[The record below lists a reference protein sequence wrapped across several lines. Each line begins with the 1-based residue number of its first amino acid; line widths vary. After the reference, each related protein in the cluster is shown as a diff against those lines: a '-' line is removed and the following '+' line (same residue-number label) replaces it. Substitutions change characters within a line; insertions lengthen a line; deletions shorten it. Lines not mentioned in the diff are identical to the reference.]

1 MSHDEASNE
10 ELQPI
15 AEIDPLIHAPTR
27 LKIMAYLSIVE
38 SADFTFLMRQ
48 TGLTRGNLSVNL
60 RKLEDAGASAVVLY
74 SLFEEELNQESRTL
88 DRYLTE
94 GTESYA
100 EALSY
105 FPEAPSYTHIGPD
118 SYLEHIHR
126 VKKAVDIPI
135 IASLNGVSTG
145 GWVKF
150 AKEIEGAGA
159 DALELNVYYL
169 PTNLELSGAEVEQ
182 IYIDILKDVKSVIN
196 IPLAIKLSPYFS
208 ATANMM
214 KRLVDNGA
222 DGLVMFNRFY
232 QPDLDLENLE
242 VVPHLVLSSSVAMR
256 LPMRWI
262 AILYGRT
269 SLSLGATGGVHTPED
284 AIKLLLA
291 GADVVHLCS
300 LLLEQGPRALA
311 SILAGIE
318 AWMEEKGFESIEEVR
333 GRVSQIG
340 VADPSEFERVNYVHI
355 LDSFSLGP
363 GVRG

>member
-1 MSHDEASNE
+1 MDLSTTYLGMKLKNPIVPSAS
-10 ELQPI
+10 
-15 AEIDPLIHAPTR
+15 PLSR
-27 LKIMAYLSIVE
+27 SVSSI
-38 SADFTFLMRQ
+38 
-48 TGLTRGNLSVNL
+48 
-60 RKLEDAGASAVVLY
+60 RKLEDAGAAAVVLY

-105 FPEAPSYTHIGPD
+105 FPEAPTYTEIGPD

-169 PTNLELSGAEVEQ
+169 PTILELTGVEVEQ

-196 IPLAIKLSPYFS
+196 IPVAVKLSPFFS

-214 KRLVDNGA
+214 KKLVDNGA

-242 VVPHLVLSSSVAMR
+242 VTPHLVLSTSEAMR

-262 AILYGRT
+262 AILYGRLNADFALT
-269 SLSLGATGGVHTPED
+269 SGAHTADDALKAVAAGASVVQMAAELLKNGAGRIGEVLAEMSDWLYEHEYESLDVLKGSLSQ
-284 AIKLLLA
+284 IN
-291 GADVVHLCS
+291 
-300 LLLEQGPRALA
+300 
-311 SILAGIE
+311 
-318 AWMEEKGFESIEEVR
+318 
-333 GRVSQIG
+333 VSFP
-340 VADPSEFERVNYVHI
+340 AAFERANYLEI
-355 LDSFSLGP
+355 
-363 GVRG
+363 VRSYSPTF